1 MDLGAPNFKETMNK
15 GFLYLFILFFAYQCA
30 SPSASSE
37 TPKDSL
43 QNQDKKEYLEDLT
56 KDNNYKQ
63 KSVDLDLNK
72 ENIFITEIQSELH
85 TNKSE
90 IQNLRS
96 VIKSL
101 TKQLETQQAKTET
114 ELWNTS
120 IGIYNQEVIMQS
132 GTIYYGNII
141 YQDQDFVT
149 LETLIGKL
157 NIDRGQIVRVIS
169 HQIPEE
175 ESLGFPDIEMSQG
188 TMSVEDGTL
197 LYKKPAEVILLGN
210 ITSYNDEKGDTKLS
224 GNVKNIGGKRADFV
238 KLNITL
244 YRDWSKKLDPKTFS
258 VFVNGETH
266 YLNPQDSTMVSLN
279 SLSPKSQASFE
290 LHVPQNFG
298 TVMSWTY
305 NIDYEEYE

>member
-1 MDLGAPNFKETMNK
+1 MSKS
-15 GFLYLFILFFAYQCA
+15 FLYLFILFFAYQCA

-37 TPKDSL
+37 KPK
-43 QNQDKKEYLEDLT
+43 NKPEKNEKNEYLQSLT
-56 KDNNYKQ
+56 QESNYKQ
-63 KSVDLDLNK
+63 EQVDMELNK

-85 TNKSE
+85 INKAE

-101 TKQLETQQAKTET
+101 SKQLENQQAMSSA
-114 ELWNTS
+114 ELLGSS
-120 IGIYNQEVIMQS
+120 IGIYNQEVLMQS

-157 NIDRGQIVRVIS
+157 NIDRSQIVRVVS
-169 HQIPEE
+169 HQMPEE
-175 ESLGFPDIEMSQG
+175 EEAVVFPDIAISQSA
-188 TMSVEDGTL
+188 MSVEDGSL
-197 LYKKPAEVILLGN
+197 LYNKPAEVILLGN
-210 ITSYNDEKGDTKLS
+210 ITSYNDDNGDTKLS

-266 YLNPQDSTMVSLN
+266 YLNPEDSTMVSLN

-290 LHVPQNFG
+290 LYVPQNFG

>member
-1 MDLGAPNFKETMNK
+1 MSKSFI
-15 GFLYLFILFFAYQCA
+15 YIFILFFAYQCA
-30 SPSASSE
+30 SPPAPSVTDNE
-37 TPKDSL
+37 VDP
-43 QNQDKKEYLEDLT
+43 NGDKKDYVNSLLQDSG
-56 KDNNYKQ
+56 YK
-63 KSVDLDLNK
+63 KEAVDSGLNS

-96 VIKSL
+96 IIKSL
-101 TKQLETQQAKTET
+101 TKQLENQET
-114 ELWNTS
+114 ISKSDLWS
-120 IGIYNQEVIMQS
+120 SSLGLYNQEVIMQS
-132 GTIYYGNII
+132 GTVYYGNII
-141 YQDQDFVT
+141 YQDQDLVT

-157 NIDRGQIVRVIS
+157 NIDRNQIVRVVS
-169 HQIPEE
+169 HQMPTEQEE
-175 ESLGFPDIEMSQG
+175 TIFPDIAINQSAMN
-188 TMSVEDGTL
+188 VEDGTL
-197 LYKKPAEVILLGN
+197 LYNKPAEVILLGN
-210 ITSYNDEKGDTKLS
+210 ITSYNDDNGDTKLT

-244 YRDWSKKLDPKTFS
+244 YRDWSKKLEPKTFS

-266 YLNPQDSTMVSLN
+266 YLNPEDSTMVSLN

>member
-1 MDLGAPNFKETMNK
+1 MSKSFI
-15 GFLYLFILFFAYQCA
+15 YIFILFFAYQCA
-30 SPSASSE
+30 SPPAPSAKDNE
-37 TPKDSL
+37 TNPNS
-43 QNQDKKEYLEDLT
+43 DKKAYV
-56 KDNNYKQ
+56 NNLLQDGDYK
-63 KSVDLDLNK
+63 KEAVDSGLNK

-90 IQNLRS
+90 IQKLRS
-96 VIKSL
+96 IIKSL
-101 TKQLETQQAKTET
+101 TKQIENKETITST
-114 ELWNTS
+114 DLWS
-120 IGIYNQEVIMQS
+120 SSLGLYNQEVIMQS

-157 NIDRGQIVRVIS
+157 NIDRSQIVRVVS
-169 HQIPEE
+169 HQVPTEQEEMIFPEIAINQ
-175 ESLGFPDIEMSQG
+175 SAMN
-188 TMSVEDGTL
+188 VEDGTL
-197 LYKKPAEVILLGN
+197 LYNKPAEVILLGN
-210 ITSYNDEKGDTKLS
+210 IISYNDDNGDTKLT

-244 YRDWSKKLDPKTFS
+244 YRDWSKKLEPKTFS

-266 YLNPQDSTMVSLN
+266 YLNPEDSTMVSLN

>member
-1 MDLGAPNFKETMNK
+1 MSKSL
-15 GFLYLFILFFAYQCA
+15 LYLFILFFAYQCA
-30 SPSASSE
+30 SPSVSSE
-37 TPKDSL
+37 KSKNKQQTS
-43 QNQDKKEYLEDLT
+43 DKTEYLESLT
-56 KDNNYKQ
+56 KGNNYTQ
-63 KSVDLDLNK
+63 ESVDMNLNK

-90 IQNLRS
+90 IQNLRA

-101 TKQLETQQAKTET
+101 SKQLENQQAMTGA
-114 ELWNTS
+114 ELWS
-120 IGIYNQEVIMQS
+120 SSLGAYNQEVIMQS

-157 NIDRGQIVRVIS
+157 NIDRNQIVRVIS
-169 HQIPEE
+169 HQMPEE
-175 ESLGFPDIEMSQG
+175 EQVEFPDIGINQSA
-188 TMSVEDGTL
+188 TSVEDGTL
-197 LYKKPAEVILLGN
+197 LYNKPAEVILLGN
-210 ITSYNDEKGDTKLS
+210 ITSHNDENGDTKLL

-266 YLNPQDSTMVSLN
+266 YLNPEDSTMVSLN

>member
-1 MDLGAPNFKETMNK
+1 M
-15 GFLYLFILFFAYQCA
+15 ILFFAYQCA
-30 SPSASSE
+30 SPPAPSV
-37 TPKDSL
+37 KDNKTDLNS
-43 QNQDKKEYLEDLT
+43 DKKEYV
-56 KDNNYKQ
+56 NNLLQDGSYKREA
-63 KSVDLDLNK
+63 VDSGLNS

-96 VIKSL
+96 IIKSL
-101 TKQLETQQAKTET
+101 AKQLENEETISKTD
-114 ELWNTS
+114 LWS
-120 IGIYNQEVIMQS
+120 SSLGLYNQEVIMQS
-132 GTIYYGNII
+132 GTVYYGNII
-141 YQDQDFVT
+141 YQDQDLVT

-157 NIDRGQIVRVIS
+157 NIDRNQIVRVVS
-169 HQIPEE
+169 HQMPIEQEE
-175 ESLGFPDIEMSQG
+175 TIFPDIAINQSAMN
-188 TMSVEDGTL
+188 VEDGTL

-210 ITSYNDEKGDTKLS
+210 ITSYNDENGDTKLT

-244 YRDWSKKLDPKTFS
+244 YRDWSKNLEPKTFS

-266 YLNPQDSTMVSLN
+266 YLNPEDSTMVSLN

>member
-1 MDLGAPNFKETMNK
+1 MSKSL
-15 GFLYLFILFFAYQCA
+15 LYLFILFFAYQCA
-30 SPSASSE
+30 SPSASSKKQQNTSQANE
-37 TPKDSL
+37 KTEYVESL
-43 QNQDKKEYLEDLT
+43 IHED
-56 KDNNYKQ
+56 NY
-63 KSVDLDLNK
+63 SIEAVDMNLNK

-90 IQNLRS
+90 IQNLRA

-101 TKQLETQQAKTET
+101 SKQLETQQSMTSAD
-114 ELWNTS
+114 LWNS
-120 IGIYNQEVIMQS
+120 SLGVYNQEVVMQS
-132 GTIYYGNII
+132 GTIYYGNIV
-141 YQDQDFVT
+141 YQDQDIVT
-149 LETLIGKL
+149 IETLIGKL
-157 NIDRGQIVRVIS
+157 NIDRSQIVRVVS
-169 HQIPEE
+169 HAMPEE
-175 ESLGFPDIEMSQG
+175 QETFEFPDIAMNQGAMSI
-188 TMSVEDGTL
+188 EDGTQ
-197 LYKKPAEVILLGN
+197 LYNKPAEVILLGN
-210 ITSYNDEKGDTKLS
+210 ITTYNDDNGDTKIT

-244 YRDWSKKLDPKTFS
+244 YRDWSKKLEPKTFS

-266 YLNPQDSTMVSLN
+266 YLNPEDSTMVSLN

>member
-1 MDLGAPNFKETMNK
+1 MSKSFI
-15 GFLYLFILFFAYQCA
+15 YIFILFFAYQCA
-30 SPSASSE
+30 SPPAPSVKDNE
-37 TPKDSL
+37 TDFNS
-43 QNQDKKEYLEDLT
+43 DKKDYVNSLLQDSG
-56 KDNNYKQ
+56 YK
-63 KSVDLDLNK
+63 KEAVDLGLNS

-96 VIKSL
+96 IIKSL
-101 TKQLETQQAKTET
+101 TKQLENQEAITKTD
-114 ELWNTS
+114 LWS
-120 IGIYNQEVIMQS
+120 SSLGLYNQEVIMQS
-132 GTIYYGNII
+132 GTVYYGNII
-141 YQDQDFVT
+141 YQDQDLVT

-157 NIDRGQIVRVIS
+157 NIDRNQIVRVVS
-169 HQIPEE
+169 HQMPTEQEE
-175 ESLGFPDIEMSQG
+175 TIFPDIAINQSAMN
-188 TMSVEDGTL
+188 VEDGTL
-197 LYKKPAEVILLGN
+197 LYNKPAEVILLGN
-210 ITSYNDEKGDTKLS
+210 ITSYNDDNGDTKLT

-244 YRDWSKKLDPKTFS
+244 YRDWSKKLEPKTFS

-266 YLNPQDSTMVSLN
+266 YLNPEDSTMVSLN

>member
-1 MDLGAPNFKETMNK
+1 MSKSFI
-15 GFLYLFILFFAYQCA
+15 YIFILFFAYQCA
-30 SPSASSE
+30 SPPAPSVTDNE
-37 TPKDSL
+37 VDP
-43 QNQDKKEYLEDLT
+43 NGDKKDYVNSLLQDSG
-56 KDNNYKQ
+56 YK
-63 KSVDLDLNK
+63 KEAVDSGLNS

-96 VIKSL
+96 IIKSL
-101 TKQLETQQAKTET
+101 TKQLENQET
-114 ELWNTS
+114 ISKSDLWS
-120 IGIYNQEVIMQS
+120 SSLGLYNQEVIMQS
-132 GTIYYGNII
+132 GTVYYGNII
-141 YQDQDFVT
+141 YQDQDLVT

-157 NIDRGQIVRVIS
+157 NIDRSQIVRVVS
-169 HQIPEE
+169 HQMPTEQEE
-175 ESLGFPDIEMSQG
+175 TNFPDIAINLSAMN
-188 TMSVEDGTL
+188 VEDGTL
-197 LYKKPAEVILLGN
+197 LYNKPAEVILLGN
-210 ITSYNDEKGDTKLS
+210 ITSYNDDNGDTKLT

-244 YRDWSKKLDPKTFS
+244 YRDWSKKLEPKTFS
-258 VFVNGETH
+258 VFVNGDTH
-266 YLNPQDSTMVSLN
+266 YLNPEDSTMVSLN

>member
-1 MDLGAPNFKETMNK
+1 MSKS
-15 GFLYLFILFFAYQCA
+15 FLYLFILFFAYQCA
-30 SPSASSE
+30 SPPASLE
-37 TPKDSL
+37 KPK
-43 QNQDKKEYLEDLT
+43 NKPEKNEKNEYLQSLNQES
-56 KDNNYKQ
+56 NYKQ
-63 KSVDLDLNK
+63 EAVDMDLNK

-85 TNKSE
+85 TNKAE

-101 TKQLETQQAKTET
+101 SKQLENQQAMSSA
-114 ELWNTS
+114 ELLGSS
-120 IGIYNQEVIMQS
+120 IGIYNQEVLMQS

-157 NIDRGQIVRVIS
+157 NIDRSQIVRVVS
-169 HQIPEE
+169 HQMPEE
-175 ESLGFPDIEMSQG
+175 EEAVVFPDIAISQSA
-188 TMSVEDGTL
+188 MSVEDGSL
-197 LYKKPAEVILLGN
+197 LYNKPAEVILLGN
-210 ITSYNDEKGDTKLS
+210 ITSYNDDNGDTKLS

-266 YLNPQDSTMVSLN
+266 YLNPEDSTMVSLN

-290 LHVPQNFG
+290 LYVPQNFG

>member
-1 MDLGAPNFKETMNK
+1 MSKSFI
-15 GFLYLFILFFAYQCA
+15 YIFILFFAYQCA
-30 SPSASSE
+30 SPPAPSV
-37 TPKDSL
+37 KDNEMDLNS
-43 QNQDKKEYLEDLT
+43 DKKEYVNSLLQDSG
-56 KDNNYKQ
+56 YK
-63 KSVDLDLNK
+63 KEAVDLGLNS

-96 VIKSL
+96 IIKSL
-101 TKQLETQQAKTET
+101 TKQLENQEIISKTD
-114 ELWNTS
+114 LWNS
-120 IGIYNQEVIMQS
+120 SLDHYNQEVIMQS
-132 GTIYYGNII
+132 GTVYYGNII
-141 YQDQDFVT
+141 YQDQELVT

-157 NIDRGQIVRVIS
+157 NIDRNQIVRVVS
-169 HQIPEE
+169 HQMPIEQEE
-175 ESLGFPDIEMSQG
+175 TIFPDIAINQSAMN
-188 TMSVEDGTL
+188 VEDGTL
-197 LYKKPAEVILLGN
+197 LYNKPAEVILLGN
-210 ITSYNDEKGDTKLS
+210 ITSYNDDNGDTKLT

-244 YRDWSKKLDPKTFS
+244 YRDWSKKLEPKTFS

-266 YLNPQDSTMVSLN
+266 YLNPEDSTMVSLN

>member
-1 MDLGAPNFKETMNK
+1 M
-15 GFLYLFILFFAYQCA
+15 
-30 SPSASSE
+30 
-37 TPKDSL
+37 
-43 QNQDKKEYLEDLT
+43 
-56 KDNNYKQ
+56 
-63 KSVDLDLNK
+63 DLNK

-85 TNKSE
+85 INKAE

-101 TKQLETQQAKTET
+101 SKQLENQQAMSSA
-114 ELWNTS
+114 ELLGSS
-120 IGIYNQEVIMQS
+120 IGIYNQEVLMQS

-157 NIDRGQIVRVIS
+157 NIDRSQIVRVVS
-169 HQIPEE
+169 HQMPEE
-175 ESLGFPDIEMSQG
+175 EEAVVFPDIAISQSA
-188 TMSVEDGTL
+188 MSVEDGSL
-197 LYKKPAEVILLGN
+197 LYNKPAEVILLGN
-210 ITSYNDEKGDTKLS
+210 ITSYNDDNGDTKLS

-266 YLNPQDSTMVSLN
+266 YLNPEDSTMVSLN

-290 LHVPQNFG
+290 LYVPQNFG

>member
-1 MDLGAPNFKETMNK
+1 MSKSFI
-15 GFLYLFILFFAYQCA
+15 YIFILFFAYQCA
-30 SPSASSE
+30 SPPAPSV
-37 TPKDSL
+37 KD
-43 QNQDKKEYLEDLT
+43 NEVDPNGDKKDYVNSLLQDSGYT
-56 KDNNYKQ
+56 KEA
-63 KSVDLDLNK
+63 VDSGLNS

-96 VIKSL
+96 IIKSL
-101 TKQLETQQAKTET
+101 TKQLENQET
-114 ELWNTS
+114 ISKSDLWS
-120 IGIYNQEVIMQS
+120 SSLGLYNQEVIMQS
-132 GTIYYGNII
+132 GTVYYGNII
-141 YQDQDFVT
+141 YQDQDLVT

-157 NIDRGQIVRVIS
+157 NIDRSQIVRVVS
-169 HQIPEE
+169 HQMPTEQEE
-175 ESLGFPDIEMSQG
+175 TVFPDIAINQSAMN
-188 TMSVEDGTL
+188 VEDGTL
-197 LYKKPAEVILLGN
+197 LYNKPAEVILLGN
-210 ITSYNDEKGDTKLS
+210 ITSYNDDNGDTKLT

-244 YRDWSKKLDPKTFS
+244 YRDWSKKLEPKTFS

-266 YLNPQDSTMVSLN
+266 YLNPEDSTMVSLN

>member
-1 MDLGAPNFKETMNK
+1 M
-15 GFLYLFILFFAYQCA
+15 
-30 SPSASSE
+30 
-37 TPKDSL
+37 
-43 QNQDKKEYLEDLT
+43 
-56 KDNNYKQ
+56 
-63 KSVDLDLNK
+63 DLNK

-85 TNKSE
+85 TNKAE

-101 TKQLETQQAKTET
+101 SKQLENQQAVSNA
-114 ELWNTS
+114 ELLGSS
-120 IGIYNQEVIMQS
+120 IGIYNQEVLMQS

-157 NIDRGQIVRVIS
+157 NIDRSQIVRVVS
-169 HQIPEE
+169 HQMPEE
-175 ESLGFPDIEMSQG
+175 EEAVVFPDIAISQSA
-188 TMSVEDGTL
+188 MSVEDGSL
-197 LYKKPAEVILLGN
+197 LYNKPAEVILLGN
-210 ITSYNDEKGDTKLS
+210 ITSYNDDNGDTKLS

-244 YRDWSKKLDPKTFS
+244 YRDWSQKLDPKTFS

-266 YLNPQDSTMVSLN
+266 YLNPEDSTMVSLN

-290 LHVPQNFG
+290 LYVPQNFG

>member
-1 MDLGAPNFKETMNK
+1 MSKSL
-15 GFLYLFILFFAYQCA
+15 LYLFILFFAYKCA
-30 SPSASSE
+30 SPSVPLENPQKTLQKNDKAE
-37 TPKDSL
+37 YVESL
-43 QNQDKKEYLEDLT
+43 IQED
-56 KDNNYKQ
+56 NYVQ
-63 KSVDLDLNK
+63 GTVEMNLNK

-101 TKQLETQQAKTET
+101 SKQLENQQATT
-114 ELWNTS
+114 SAELWS
-120 IGIYNQEVIMQS
+120 SSLGVYNQEVVMQS
-132 GTIYYGNII
+132 GTIYYGNIV
-141 YQDQDFVT
+141 YQDQDIVT
-149 LETLIGKL
+149 IETLIGKL
-157 NIDRGQIVRVIS
+157 NIDRNQIVRVVS
-169 HQIPEE
+169 HNVPKEQ
-175 ESLGFPDIEMSQG
+175 ESVEFPDIAISEG
-188 TMSVEDGTL
+188 TMSIEDGVL

-210 ITSYNDEKGDTKLS
+210 ITSYNDDKGDTKLA

-244 YRDWSKKLDPKTFS
+244 YRDWSKKLDSKTFS

-266 YLNPQDSTMVSLN
+266 YLNPEDSSMVSLN

-290 LHVPQNFG
+290 LHVPKNFG

>member
-1 MDLGAPNFKETMNK
+1 MSKSFI
-15 GFLYLFILFFAYQCA
+15 YIFILFFAYQCA
-30 SPSASSE
+30 SPPAPSAKDNE
-37 TPKDSL
+37 TNPNS
-43 QNQDKKEYLEDLT
+43 DKKAYV
-56 KDNNYKQ
+56 NNLLQDGDYK
-63 KSVDLDLNK
+63 KETVDSGLNK

-90 IQNLRS
+90 IQKLRS
-96 VIKSL
+96 IIKSL
-101 TKQLETQQAKTET
+101 TKQIENKETITST
-114 ELWNTS
+114 DLWS
-120 IGIYNQEVIMQS
+120 SSLGLYNQEVIMQS

-157 NIDRGQIVRVIS
+157 NIDRSQIVRVVS
-169 HQIPEE
+169 HQVPTEQEEMIFPEIAINQ
-175 ESLGFPDIEMSQG
+175 SAMN
-188 TMSVEDGTL
+188 VEDGTL
-197 LYKKPAEVILLGN
+197 LYNKPAEVILLGN
-210 ITSYNDEKGDTKLS
+210 IISYNDDNGDTKLT

-244 YRDWSKKLDPKTFS
+244 YRDWSKKLEPKTFS

-266 YLNPQDSTMVSLN
+266 YLNPEDSTMVSLN

>member
-1 MDLGAPNFKETMNK
+1 MSKSFI
-15 GFLYLFILFFAYQCA
+15 YIFILFFAYQCA
-30 SPSASSE
+30 SPPAPSAKDNE
-37 TPKDSL
+37 TDLNS
-43 QNQDKKEYLEDLT
+43 DKKEYVNSLLQDSG
-56 KDNNYKQ
+56 YK
-63 KSVDLDLNK
+63 KEAVDLGLNS

-96 VIKSL
+96 IIKSL
-101 TKQLETQQAKTET
+101 TKQLENQET
-114 ELWNTS
+114 ISKSDLWS
-120 IGIYNQEVIMQS
+120 SSLGLYNQEVIMQS
-132 GTIYYGNII
+132 GTVYYGNII
-141 YQDQDFVT
+141 YQDQDLVT

-157 NIDRGQIVRVIS
+157 NIDRSQIVRVVS
-169 HQIPEE
+169 HQMPIEQEE
-175 ESLGFPDIEMSQG
+175 TIFPDIAINQSAMN
-188 TMSVEDGTL
+188 VEDVTL
-197 LYKKPAEVILLGN
+197 LYNKPAEVILLGN
-210 ITSYNDEKGDTKLS
+210 ITSYNDDNGDTKLT

-244 YRDWSKKLDPKTFS
+244 YRDWSKKLEPKTFS

-266 YLNPQDSTMVSLN
+266 YLNPEDSTMVSLN

>member
-1 MDLGAPNFKETMNK
+1 MSKSFI
-15 GFLYLFILFFAYQCA
+15 YIFILFFAYQCA
-30 SPSASSE
+30 SPPAPSV
-37 TPKDSL
+37 KDNEIDPNS
-43 QNQDKKEYLEDLT
+43 DKKDYV
-56 KDNNYKQ
+56 NNLLQDSGYK
-63 KSVDLDLNK
+63 KEMVDSGLNS

-96 VIKSL
+96 IIKSL
-101 TKQLETQQAKTET
+101 TKQLENQETTSKTD
-114 ELWNTS
+114 LWS
-120 IGIYNQEVIMQS
+120 SSLGLYNQEVIMQS
-132 GTIYYGNII
+132 GTVYYGNII
-141 YQDQDFVT
+141 YQDQDLVT

-157 NIDRGQIVRVIS
+157 NIDRNQIVRVVS
-169 HQIPEE
+169 HQMPIEQEE
-175 ESLGFPDIEMSQG
+175 TIFPDIAINQSAMN
-188 TMSVEDGTL
+188 VEDGTL
-197 LYKKPAEVILLGN
+197 LYNKPAEVILLGN
-210 ITSYNDEKGDTKLS
+210 ITSYNDDNGDTKLT

-244 YRDWSKKLDPKTFS
+244 YRDWSKKLEPKTFS

-266 YLNPQDSTMVSLN
+266 YLNPEDSTMVSLN